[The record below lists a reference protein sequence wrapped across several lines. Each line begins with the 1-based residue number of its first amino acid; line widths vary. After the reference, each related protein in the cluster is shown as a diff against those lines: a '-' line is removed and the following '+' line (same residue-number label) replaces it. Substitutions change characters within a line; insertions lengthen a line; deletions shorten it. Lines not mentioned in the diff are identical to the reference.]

1 MSLVTVNVT
10 VIMAADRTNIEE
22 LYENIRETAF
32 RKHRYWTSSA
42 MFLQSSPLQLTV
54 AHVSDNAVM
63 FPGPKNNVLC
73 EGRQFWFKF
82 IKFHVPCLV

>member
-10 VIMAADRTNIEE
+10 VIMTADRKNIEE

-32 RKHRYWTSSA
+32 RKHRYWASST
-42 MFLQSSPLQLTV
+42 MFLQNSPLQLTV

-63 FPGPKNNVLC
+63 FPGPKKRSL
-73 EGRQFWFKF
+73 
-82 IKFHVPCLV
+82 